1 MSGNDSGSNLCSCG
15 NDCHG
20 GRAKCDLCLWYESLL
35 NEGGLRRKLSY
46 DEAIELMKRAFKR
59 IENLEEKLLSPEDL
73 IGLGAV
79 GTGPPG
85 KAIGGG

>member
-1 MSGNDSGSNLCSCG
+1 MIHELPSIMMATISEPEGTFVQLIVTPDQQMEIL
-15 NDCHG
+15 
-20 GRAKCDLCLWYESLL
+20 KIKL
-35 NEGGLRRKLSY
+35 NE
-46 DEAIELMKRAFKR
+46 AIHH
-59 IENLEEKLLSPEDL
+59 INNLEEKLLSPEDL